1 MTIRIQ
7 QHVLERACKDI
18 IETILFC
25 LPNAHK
31 GTVYRIGGPPHLTAT
46 RITSG
51 IIDSK
56 RDTIAWGLPERSD
69 YNPPGKPWSDYRDEP
84 GRPLEAMCWCVEKQK
99 SWTAEDPKNDT
110 RSVRLQLYGGT
121 EDYHHMEP
129 VLIRKQDLSIIGEP
143 LHEYP
148 KNYQGEMIWQ
158 ESHYITAA
166 VIKIHFRPN
175 TIKMNTPDTRIIKK
189 LSRAL
194 GTELLSYQLKEQSF
208 DAMRQLAED
217 KIHSCNILA
226 DSLRNTITKSGLI
239 FSLIKLELG
248 SLRERWEQVLLRQS
262 GQNGAK
268 QDAVHALNQLLTQ
281 IQGGSEAKVM
291 DLLDVQRRFLELFLP
306 PEQGEKWVRM
316 QIEERWNELLTE
328 HTGDPALKQ
337 EVEAQIDRLKKS
349 LHLGRDPQLLSGFSS
364 VSEALKSR
372 WIELLYQQN
381 DRLDLEHLEEIIEI
395 LDEPRLDIP
404 FQEKSRKSLIQLKVL
419 AEVVGQLEE
428 RTNVVLREVL
438 NGTNCSLNFAPIRE
452 TGD

>member
-438 NGTNCSLNFAPIRE
+438 NGTSGSLNFAPIRE